1 MRSMRTN
8 GASKNRDYPAQ
19 NGVIDNIGR
28 ILRFI
33 EVPWGSY
40 GMYTYGIGLNW
51 TSRPVPV
58 VRVFSNVRIPDF
70 QFFSLP
76 VSESNHSF
84 KNGEKP

>member
-1 MRSMRTN
+1 
-8 GASKNRDYPAQ
+8 
-19 NGVIDNIGR
+19 
-28 ILRFI
+28 
-33 EVPWGSY
+33 
-40 GMYTYGIGLNW
+40 MYTYGIGLNW